1 MLIKDSLGVRDKA
14 LEGREASSR
23 VGKSGAKAV
32 TASGAEAT
40 AASEDRVELSGRSK
54 DLAKAHEAVAGTPD
68 VRRQKVEELKRQ
80 VANNE
85 YQVKAEEVAH
95 RMIVDFLGELV

>member
-1 MLIKDSLGVRDKA
+1 MQVKDTLGIRDKA
-14 LEGREASSR
+14 LEARESTSR
-23 VGKSGAKAV
+23 VSKSSQKALS
-32 TASGAEAT
+32 ASGAEAQ
-40 AASEDRVELSGRSK
+40 AAAEDTVALSDRSK
-54 DLAKAHEAVAGTPD
+54 DMAKANEAMASAPD

-85 YQVKAEEVAH
+85 YKVDAEKVAH

>member
-1 MLIKDSLGVRDKA
+1 MQVKDTLGIRDKA
-14 LEGREASSR
+14 LEARESTAR
-23 VGKSGAKAV
+23 AKKSGSKAIS
-32 TASGAEAT
+32 ASGAEAN
-40 AASEDRVELSGRSK
+40 AVAEDKVALSDRSK
-54 DLAKAHEAVAGTPD
+54 DMAKANEAVAAASD

-85 YQVKAEEVAH
+85 YRVDAEKVAH